1 MRWATAVAAASVL
14 SGCATIGCP
23 PADPSRECKSAP
35 ARYDLE
41 MREQSEARALERARA
56 EAEHQAY
63 LRWRAEHPVEARLDD
78 IERNTRPRGRHC
90 TTSIHLG
97 QAFTNCY

>member
-1 MRWATAVAAASVL
+1 MAALAAML
-14 SGCATIGCP
+14 GAGCATIGCP
-23 PADPSRECKSAP
+23 PTDSSRECMSAP

-41 MREQSEARALERARA
+41 MREQREARALERSRA
-56 EAEHQAY
+56 EAERQAY